1 MRIRVIYSK
10 TGTLRYTSN
19 LDMQRIWE
27 RLLRRAGLQIAYTQ
41 GFHPTPKLQQGCPLP
56 LGYTS
61 RCEVV
66 DFSLDGEIR
75 TVELADLLQGTA
87 VPGIGII
94 SIQTLQDHEP
104 ALVTQLSAAEYFIR
118 VKAVPGQVQSVFH
131 LMDVDT
137 LPRER
142 RGKMYDLQPLIL
154 EISEE
159 PSTNDA
165 CVFKIMLRSS
175 TDATGRPDEV
185 LMAAGIDPNTADIE
199 RTALILGNGTRI

>member
-27 RLLRRAGLQIAYTQ
+27 RLLRRADLQIAYTQ

-66 DFSLDGEIR
+66 DFSLEDDIDLNKLPG
-75 TVELADLLQGTA
+75 LLQQTA
-87 VPGIGII
+87 VPGILLT
-94 SIQTLQDHEP
+94 SVQALPANEP
-104 ALVTQLSAAEYFIR
+104 ALVTQLNAVEYI
-118 VKAVPGQVQSVFH
+118 VKIKTIPAQNLALLNLLEEKS
-131 LMDVDT
+131 

-142 RGKMYDLQPLIL
+142 RGKAYDLRPLI
-154 EISEE
+154 IDITAE
-159 PSTNDA
+159 PKENDLA
-165 CVFKIMLRSS
+165 IYKVTLSVNNE
-175 TDATGRPDEV
+175 ATGRPDEV
-185 LMAAGIDPNTADIE
+185 LLAAGIDPNTADIE

>member
-56 LGYTS
+56 LGYIS

-66 DFSLDGEIR
+66 DFSLDGEID
-75 TVELADLLQGTA
+75 TEKLADLLQRTA

-94 SIQTLQDHEP
+94 STQTLPDHEP
-104 ALVTQLSAAEYFIR
+104 ALVTQLDAAEYLVQ
-118 VKAVPGQVQSVFH
+118 VKNTKTQTNGLLNLIDAK
-131 LMDVDT
+131 T
-137 LPRER
+137 LPLER
-142 RGKMYDLQPLIL
+142 RGKMYDLRPLIL
-154 EISEE
+154 KIREE
-159 PSTNDA
+159 PDKNGI
-165 CVFKIMLRSS
+165 CVFTILLRSS

-185 LMAAGIDPNTADIE
+185 LLAAGIDPNTADIE
-199 RTALILGNGTRI
+199 RTALILSNGTRI